1 MTTAT
6 YDGIA
11 VPVRDDSTRRA
22 RRILMQVNGGF
33 LALIGAAQVT
43 FELLSH
49 YAGAGIYG
57 PDFEGSPY
65 TIGWVENHGFALLVG
80 VLFIAV
86 AAADG
91 RRFWHLFAVGVHVLL
106 GTANVLFWSS
116 FAAFDVVAMGLFATV
131 AHVLFVAA
139 HIVALTSSRAPV
151 SR

>member
-6 YDGIA
+6 YDRIR
-11 VPVRDDSTRRA
+11 VPVGTDPTRRA
-22 RRILMQVNGGF
+22 RRLLMYLNGGF
-33 LALIGAAQVT
+33 LAVVGAVQVT
-43 FELLSH
+43 FEMLSH

-57 PDFEGSPY
+57 SNFEGSPF

-86 AAADG
+86 AAPDG
-91 RRFWHLFAVGVHVLL
+91 RRFWHVFAMGVHVLL

-116 FAAFDVVAMGLFATV
+116 FAAFDVVAMGVLATV
-131 AHVLFVAA
+131 AHVLFIAA
-139 HIVALTSSRAPV
+139 HVVALARSRAPV